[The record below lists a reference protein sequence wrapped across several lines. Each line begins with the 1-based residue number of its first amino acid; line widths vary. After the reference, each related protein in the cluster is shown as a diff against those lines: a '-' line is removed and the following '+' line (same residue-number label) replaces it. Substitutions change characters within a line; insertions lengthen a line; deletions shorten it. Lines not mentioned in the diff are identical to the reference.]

1 MKTVRIAVVVDI
13 YTGFLLSAYV
23 MGDDGSENRAQRAYV
38 MGDDDSEYTA
48 HQIAMSSRT
57 DDDGHG
63 SVDRLTIGNDADV
76 IPDMEQFNDNDEEGT
91 SSRLV
96 SISTSPPWGYYDD
109 ADDIPELVDADDA
122 ADDETQEPTACWCF
136 HLSSD
141 SSKFFCALNRVMLG
155 VIQVSFR

>member
-38 MGDDDSEYTA
+38 MGDDGSEYTA
-48 HQIAMSSRT
+48 HRLALSSRS

-63 SVDRLTIGNDADV
+63 SEDRLTIGNDADV
-76 IPDMEQFNDNDEEGT
+76 IPELEQFNDNDEEGT

-96 SISTSPPWGYYDD
+96 AISTSPPWGYYDD

-122 ADDETQEPTACWCF
+122 ADDETQEPTAC
-136 HLSSD
+136 
-141 SSKFFCALNRVMLG
+141 
-155 VIQVSFR
+155 